1 MKYKIQVVKLAKEI
15 GGAKAAAESGIPE
28 NILYAWMKA
37 AGEGRLDVG
46 SGSHIPQ
53 TAMNLAKELTLLRR
67 HVREQEK
74 KSAV

>member
-1 MKYKIQVVKLAKEI
+1 
-15 GGAKAAAESGIPE
+15 
-28 NILYAWMKA
+28 MKA